1 MMQFDPLSDAL
12 VRIYN
17 AEQAG
22 HYEVSINP
30 ASKLLES
37 MLTIMQSSGYVGEF
51 ERIADGRG
59 DAFRVE
65 LVGAINRC
73 GVIKPRHSVK
83 RADFDKWESR
93 YLPARDFGLL
103 IVSTNQ
109 GVMNHHDAKKERV
122 GGRLLAYIF

>member
-1 MMQFDPLSDAL
+1 MQFDPLSDAF
-12 VRIYN
+12 VRVYN

>member
-1 MMQFDPLSDAL
+1 MQFDPLSDAF

-37 MLTIMQSSGYVGEF
+37 MLTIMQSSRYVGEF